1 MLSHVG
7 GAPVMAV
14 RKESL
19 MSDDTPTQRFDATDT
34 PTEMLVPPSE
44 PPAEGGPAA
53 ASGDK
58 SKRTLI
64 ILLAVGGALLL
75 AVLILLIVLLT
86 RPTGTPPA
94 PSPTPTESSATPTPT
109 PTPTETPTPTPT
121 PTPTA
126 TAAPPPAPDNS
137 TRVTAFTVT
146 NDEIFCNSSAPVTP
160 SYELGFTWTSANG
173 SKAYFGVNTNDA
185 STGAFFSDLPAS
197 GSSADFE
204 YAVSYPCPSAETKY
218 TITVVGPDGSKASKS
233 VIVRNVGDK

>member
-1 MLSHVG
+1 
-7 GAPVMAV
+7 
-14 RKESL
+14 

-44 PPAEGGPAA
+44 PPADGAAGA
-53 ASGDK
+53 ASADK

-94 PSPTPTESSATPTPT
+94 PTPTPTESSATPTAS
-109 PTPTETPTPTPT
+109 PTPTETPTATPTPT

-126 TAAPPPAPDNS
+126 TAAPPAPDNS

-146 NDEIFCNSSAPVTP
+146 SDEIFCNASAPVTP

-185 STGAFFSDLPAS
+185 SSGAFFSDLPAS

-204 YAVSYPCPSAETKY
+204 YPVDYPCPTPETKY
-218 TITVVGPDGSKASKS
+218 TITVVGPDGSKSSKS
-233 VIVRNVGDK
+233 VIVTNIGDQ